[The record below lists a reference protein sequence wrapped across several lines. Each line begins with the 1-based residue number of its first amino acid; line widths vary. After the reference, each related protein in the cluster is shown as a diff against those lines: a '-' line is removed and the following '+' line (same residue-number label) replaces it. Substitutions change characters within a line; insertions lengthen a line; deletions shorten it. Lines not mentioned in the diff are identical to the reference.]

1 MVKESN
7 LEKGISAIIPTYKGE
22 TFISKLLD
30 SLINQSIDPKLFE
43 AIFIVNGELDSTPD
57 IIKKYQEENPQINI
71 ILTYSEPGV
80 CNARNAGIDIANR
93 QYTIFIDD
101 DDYISYN
108 YFEKLYQYAK
118 PNRIVIGT
126 FLDVNENTGEIQES
140 YLSKPLLES
149 SGINTNP
156 YTDEMQGILTIT
168 TDKLIPTKD
177 VKNSSFNSRT

>member
-108 YFEKLYQYAK
+108 YFEKLYQ
-118 PNRIVIGT
+118 
-126 FLDVNENTGEIQES
+126 
-140 YLSKPLLES
+140 
-149 SGINTNP
+149 
-156 YTDEMQGILTIT
+156 
-168 TDKLIPTKD
+168 
-177 VKNSSFNSRT
+177 